1 MSGVLFYWLFLNE
14 GRGQSV
20 VLRVMK
26 LDKLDHLVLPVS
38 DIDRIAAFYTTHLGM
53 EKRTFSDGRVALH
66 FGDQKINLHPA
77 GWNYEP
83 KAIVSTPGSADLCFI
98 VLESV
103 EVLLSILE
111 ESGIDIIE
119 GPIKRTGAIGEL
131 CSIYFRDP
139 DGNLIELANQI
150 SID

>member
-1 MSGVLFYWLFLNE
+1 
-14 GRGQSV
+14 
-20 VLRVMK
+20 MK

-38 DIDRIAAFYTTHLGM
+38 DIDRLAEFYTKHLGM
-53 EKRTFSDGRVALH
+53 QKRTFGNGRVALH

-83 KAIVSTPGSADLCFI
+83 KAAVSIAGSADLCFI
-98 VLESV
+98 AEEPV
-103 EVLLSILE
+103 EAIRLVLE

-119 GPIKRTGAIGEL
+119 GPLIRTGATGDL

-139 DGNLIELANQI
+139 DGNLIELSNQVLPAQP
-150 SID
+150 D